1 MIKFQAMNE
10 FPLMDKKS
18 GIPLFYP
25 HIPSSAIKYVNE
37 TLSGRWIG
45 QGPKVDD
52 FENAFLKKLNIKGHA
67 LAVSS
72 GTAALHIAYT
82 LAGIGKGDEVI
93 CPLFTCTATNLPI
106 LYNGAIPIFCDI
118 DENSLNINIDKIQE
132 LITPKTKAI
141 VFVDYG
147 GRPNNYPKLRKICDE
162 HNLKLIA
169 DSAHALDSKWTNIH
183 VSQFADFTMF
193 SFQAIK
199 TLTTGDGGM
208 LIVKKRNELDI
219 ARRIRWFGI
228 DRSEKQKGTWENDI
242 FELGYKYQM
251 TDIAASIGLA
261 GLDEIDNTLKIR
273 QNISKVYE
281 HYFCQNSIDAF
292 EINYDKQNSSFTPWM
307 MTIRC
312 KGKRIKI
319 MSTLREND
327 IESAQVHYRNDRY
340 SVFGFQEKEK
350 FKNMNLIDNDYLV
363 LPLHTKMNE
372 EDAEKISK
380 IVINEIN

>member
-1 MIKFQAMNE
+1 M
-10 FPLMDKKS
+10 
-18 GIPLFYP
+18 
-25 HIPSSAIKYVNE
+25 
-37 TLSGRWIG
+37 
-45 QGPKVDD
+45 
-52 FENAFLKKLNIKGHA
+52 
-67 LAVSS
+67 
-72 GTAALHIAYT
+72 
-82 LAGIGKGDEVI
+82 
-93 CPLFTCTATNLPI
+93 
-106 LYNGAIPIFCDI
+106 
-118 DENSLNINIDKIQE
+118 
-132 LITPKTKAI
+132 
-141 VFVDYG
+141 
-147 GRPNNYPKLRKICDE
+147 
-162 HNLKLIA
+162 KLIA
-169 DSAHALDSKWTNIH
+169 DSAHALDGKWTKTH
-183 VSQFADFTMF
+183 VTQFADFTMF

-228 DRSEKQKGTWENDI
+228 DRSEKQRGTWENDI

-261 GLDEIDNTLKIR
+261 SLDEIDNTLIIR
-273 QNISKVYE
+273 KNISKVYE
-281 HYFCQNSIDAF
+281 HYFCKSNIDAF

-319 MSTLREND
+319 MNTLREND

-340 SVFGFQEKEK
+340 SVFGIQEKER
-350 FKNMNLIDNDYLV
+350 FTNMNLIENDYLV

-372 EDAEKISK
+372 DDAEKISK